1 MLLLGCHLSFLHTLS
16 LSLSCSHSESSV
28 MEFPEGF
35 NQLDLL
41 ESHGHMI
48 PVGTK
53 SGWVEEE
60 EGDDED
66 ETCHTE
72 EWYQEQELKLQDTPS
87 ELMLWAA
94 EKNRVSDLNFEQ

>member
-1 MLLLGCHLSFLHTLS
+1 
-16 LSLSCSHSESSV
+16 

-53 SGWVEEE
+53 SSWEEEE
-60 EGDDED
+60 EGDDDED
-66 ETCHTE
+66 ETYHRGMESATG
-72 EWYQEQELKLQDTPS
+72 
-87 ELMLWAA
+87 A
-94 EKNRVSDLNFEQ
+94 